1 MAVSNLPNLSVASP
15 RSAGK
20 ISPQSMS
27 GGQSLGSGVV
37 ESAANNIAGFKRA
50 GTSAVSPRV
59 PNIANSSSKYFF

>member
-1 MAVSNLPNLSVASP
+1 
-15 RSAGK
+15 
-20 ISPQSMS
+20 MS

-59 PNIANSSSKYFF
+59 PNIGALLQSISSNIISNVENMLVVLRM